1 MMDIE
6 TSESPSL
13 RGSSGQVETLRT
25 DPSAEDSPP
34 GQTAEALGVEAPV
47 DPASESSLAGPS
59 GQAAGAAS
67 AGRLASLLERLS
79 PGQWA
84 SVRRTGAELPAAD
97 RPIAVIRLARGDGMA
112 VVQAR
117 LRAVPQRQAVLVV
130 PGGTRLFR
138 REVDFALLRRCVAVQ
153 GLAVALVS
161 HDPRVLTLARRYGF
175 PVSGFVGRA
184 KKKARSFTWQKAE
197 GRRQKAG
204 INYRLSAKRKGGQRA
219 SGGWEEWLLLLVL
232 ILGAALAGAGG
243 ALFVWPQATVTVV
256 PAGGALEQQVQ
267 LTADSSIELVDKEAA
282 EIPARLIRTQIKG
295 QAQVST
301 LARQDAPDAK
311 ATGQV
316 VFVNR
321 TSEPVEVRKGT
332 LVATSTGTTI
342 KFATLER
349 ATLAAGVGSV
359 AQASIEALDPGLS
372 GNVVP
377 FLINRVADAALALK
391 VRVANEQ
398 PTEGGSVRQ
407 VGVVTAADK
416 ERLHAM
422 LLQQLHQEAYA
433 RLESEL
439 GPQEF
444 LPVESV
450 SIVVLDETY
459 DHLLGEATDSL
470 GMTMRVW
477 TQGIAFDLTQAQGV
491 ARTVLE
497 RAVPAG
503 RALRPGS
510 FHAEVVEAAMAV
522 PDTSE
527 EEQWPRVQLVMK
539 ARGWTEAT
547 ITPGRVITLIQGKPI
562 PEATAKLQDTL
573 PLKEPPLLSVEPEW
587 WDRVPW
593 LPFRIRV
600 LVISEEV

>member
-1 MMDIE
+1 M
-6 TSESPSL
+6 
-13 RGSSGQVETLRT
+13 
-25 DPSAEDSPP
+25 
-34 GQTAEALGVEAPV
+34 
-47 DPASESSLAGPS
+47 
-59 GQAAGAAS
+59 
-67 AGRLASLLERLS
+67 
-79 PGQWA
+79 
-84 SVRRTGAELPAAD
+84 
-97 RPIAVIRLARGDGMA
+97 
-112 VVQAR
+112 
-117 LRAVPQRQAVLVV
+117 
-130 PGGTRLFR
+130 
-138 REVDFALLRRCVAVQ
+138 
-153 GLAVALVS
+153 
-161 HDPRVLTLARRYGF
+161 
-175 PVSGFVGRA
+175 
-184 KKKARSFTWQKAE
+184 
-197 GRRQKAG
+197 
-204 INYRLSAKRKGGQRA
+204 
-219 SGGWEEWLLLLVL
+219 LLVL

-433 RLESEL
+433 RLGSEL

-477 TQGIAFDLTQAQGV
+477 AQGIAFDLTQAQGI